1 MRYKAE
7 FDDYSETN
15 KFLDELF
22 EEDCEFGWSCEQPQP
37 KSPHNI
43 TVVQPEGSAEETYLK
58 TLAEEMGEKI
68 MEILD
73 KASTL
78 PTERD
83 RGQFLTKEELVA
95 RLISI
100 SNSLDMLL
108 CDMEDASGAGFAG
121 TTTIIGGTLPLAPKM
136 F

>member
-7 FDDYSETN
+7 YDEYSETN
-15 KFLDELF
+15 KFLDDLF
-22 EEDCEFGWSCEQPQP
+22 EEDCEFGWSCEQPQTA
-37 KSPHNI
+37 SPHNI
-43 TVVQPEGSAEETYLK
+43 TVVQAEGSAEETYLK

-68 MEILD
+68 MEVLD
-73 KASTL
+73 KASGL

-83 RGQFLTKEELVA
+83 RGQFLTKEELVS

-108 CDMEDASGAGFAG
+108 CDIEDASGAGMAG
-121 TTTIIGGTLPLAPKM
+121 TTTIIGGTLPLSPKM